1 MSKKPNAA
9 PPGANKSGTAGL
21 TDVATL
27 RRNARKHI
35 EQGAMTESYGADKD
49 IVVKLLN
56 EALATEW
63 VCVLRYYRHYF
74 MASGM
79 FADTVKSE
87 FHEHAQQ
94 EMEHADMIA
103 ERIVQLGGE
112 PDLDPDTLTAR
123 AHAEYKPGT
132 DLRDMVRE
140 NLVAE
145 RIAIDSYREM
155 INYIGDRDTTTKRI
169 LEHVLAQEEE
179 HADDMKDLLDGWI
192 GK

>member
-1 MSKKPNAA
+1 M
-9 PPGANKSGTAGL
+9 
-21 TDVATL
+21 TDVATM
-27 RRNARKHI
+27 RRNARRNI
-35 EQGAMTESYGADKD
+35 DQGAITETYSADRNTV
-49 IVVKLLN
+49 IRLLN

-79 FADTVKSE
+79 FADAVRAE
-87 FHEHAQQ
+87 FLEHAMQ
-94 EMEHADMIA
+94 EQEHAKLIA

-112 PDLDPDTLTAR
+112 PDLNPDTLTRR

-132 DLRDMVRE
+132 DLRDMVKE

-155 INYIGDRDTTTKRI
+155 VNYVGDRDTTTKRI

-192 GK
+192 GS

>member
-1 MSKKPNAA
+1 MAGNDKTAA
-9 PPGANKSGTAGL
+9 GKGGASGTAGL
-21 TDVATL
+21 TDVQTL
-27 RRNARKHI
+27 RRRAREHI
-35 EQGAMTESYGADKD
+35 DQGAVTPSYSADRET
-49 IVVKLLN
+49 VLKLLN

-74 MASGM
+74 SASGM
-79 FADTVKSE
+79 FADTVKAE

-94 EMEHADMIA
+94 ELEHANLIA

-140 NLVAE
+140 DLIAE

-155 INYIGDRDTTTKRI
+155 IDYIGDRDTTTKRL

-192 GK
+192 GE